1 MENMVEE
8 NNNYLETTMFFQPD
22 SYLDEPIMSSYYDS
36 SSPEG
41 AQSSK
46 NIVSERIRRNK
57 LKEKL
62 FALRALVPKITKMDK
77 ASIVKDAIGYIEE
90 LQKQDRRIQGE
101 LSELESETSNKNST
115 HLQHET
121 FDFSKPKRPTTL
133 DEQQYGYHSSPIDV
147 LQLKVS
153 SMRDKT
159 VVVNLTCI
167 KRRDTMVK
175 LCDVFESLNIKITSA
190 TIFASSGTLLN
201 TAFIEADEEDCNL
214 LKLRIET
221 AIASLNNRESPMSS

>member
-8 NNNYLETTMFFQPD
+8 NNNYLETTILFQQD

-36 SSPEG
+36 TSPEG
-41 AQSSK
+41 SQSSK

-77 ASIVKDAIGYIEE
+77 ASIVKDAIEYIVK
-90 LQKQDRRIQGE
+90 LQKQDRRIRGE
-101 LSELESETSNKNST
+101 ISKLESETSNKNST

-121 FDFSKPKRPTTL
+121 FDFSNPKTL
-133 DEQQYGYHSSPIDV
+133 DEHQYGYHSSPIDV
-147 LQLKVS
+147 LQLRVS
-153 SMRDKT
+153 SMRDRI

-167 KRRDTMVK
+167 KRKDTMIK
-175 LCDVFESLNIKITSA
+175 LCDVFESLNIKIITTNIIAYSE
-190 TIFASSGTLLN
+190 TLLN
-201 TAFIEADEEDCNL
+201 TTYIEADVEESNL
-214 LKLRIET
+214 LMLRIQS
-221 AIASLNNRESPMSS
+221 AIASLNNSDSPLSS